1 MAGRSA
7 VNGEVGIRMKHHRI
21 VDAPMP
27 WRDIA
32 WFGVAYLALF
42 ILAVW

>member
-1 MAGRSA
+1 
-7 VNGEVGIRMKHHRI
+7 MKQHRI
-21 VDAPMP
+21 PDAPMP
-27 WRDIA
+27 WRTIA